1 MSASSSS
8 DTSRLGLPR
17 VTPDMVDTDHI
28 RSVARKIEVR
38 HEVIRNPRPNSPPS
52 LEEAREQALLKAHRA
67 GDRTALAELLAM
79 HQDRIYAMCVRMMG
93 DREVARDLTQDTL
106 VKIIGAL
113 HTFQGEARL
122 STWMTRIA
130 MNACLSEMRRMRLRR
145 HASLDTPSSGWS
157 KDAGSD
163 GAGAPSW
170 SQSLPDERE
179 HDAPERIQQGEQHDT
194 LRRALRM
201 LGEDHRAIL
210 ILRDMH
216 GLDYRQIGEV
226 LEVPEGTVKSRLFRA
241 RATLRE
247 EVERLQHLA
256 NNALSPPES

>member
-1 MSASSSS
+1 MSASS

-52 LEEAREQALLKAHRA
+52 LEEAREHALLMAHRA
-67 GDRTALAELLAM
+67 GDPEALGELLAM
-79 HQDRIYAMCVRMMG
+79 HQDRIFAMCVRMMG
-93 DREVARDLTQDTL
+93 DRELARDLTQETL
-106 VKIIGAL
+106 VKVIGAL
-113 HTFQGEARL
+113 HTFNSEARI

-130 MNACLSEMRRMRLRR
+130 MNTCLTEMRRMRLRR
-145 HASLDTPSSGWS
+145 HASLDTPSGVDGGGSWGHS
-157 KDAGSD
+157 LAG
-163 GAGAPSW
+163 
-170 SQSLPDERE
+170 ERE
-179 HDAPERIQQGEQHDT
+179 PDAEQ
-194 LRRALRM
+194 RVEEEEQRSVMGRALRS

-241 RATLRE
+241 RTALRE
-247 EVERLQHLA
+247 EVERLHHA
-256 NNALSPPES
+256 VKNEVPPPAR

>member
-1 MSASSSS
+1 MSASS

-17 VTPDMVDTDHI
+17 VTPEMVDTDHI

-52 LEEAREQALLKAHRA
+52 LEEAREHALLLAHRA
-67 GDRTALAELLAM
+67 GDPSALGELLSM

-93 DREVARDLTQDTL
+93 DRETARDLTQETL
-106 VKIIGAL
+106 VKVIGAL
-113 HTFQGEARL
+113 HTFNSESRI

-130 MNACLSEMRRMRLRR
+130 MNACLTEMRRMRLRK
-145 HASLDTPSSGWS
+145 HASLDTPSAEGEGSGW
-157 KDAGSD
+157 G
-163 GAGAPSW
+163 
-170 SQSLPDERE
+170 QSLPDERE
-179 HDAPERIQQGEQHDT
+179 PGSERRVEGDEQRS
-194 LRRALRM
+194 LMSRALRA

-216 GLDYRQIGEV
+216 GLDYRHIGEV

-241 RATLRE
+241 RTALRE
-247 EVERLQHLA
+247 EVERLQRSA
-256 NNALSPPES
+256 KNAVSPPGT